1 MIFELLLKPNTQPKH
16 PTQAQLLYMKKRKS
30 HEIILKPL
38 TIEDA
43 EATYQLFSLKEVA
56 DFYDS
61 QPIEHNESA
70 MVFTYRIIKGS
81 NYIWK
86 IAFKNEPEKLI
97 GVCALHKWDATHKTI
112 EIGGTLLPKWWN
124 QSIMGIA
131 FKQIIPFA
139 AEQIGVQEIL
149 ARTSPTNI
157 QAIKLVE
164 KLNFQRIN
172 LSVNEILLSLNV
184 QTESNIFQRTIHC
197 LNQEG
202 SILYPTDTI
211 WGLGGNALS
220 KAVFHKINTIK
231 KRPTSKSYIV
241 LMKNLQTITTYVQAD
256 LNKIKSILS
265 QTKNPTTI
273 IYSLKNKTL
282 QHLAAEDNTIA
293 IRIPLRGFAKE
304 LLSLIDFPLI
314 STSANISGA
323 SNPSTFHEITETV
336 KQQVD
341 YIVPNSAANNTTKK
355 PKPSTI
361 LKVEASGEIITI
373 RA

>member
-1 MIFELLLKPNTQPKH
+1 
-16 PTQAQLLYMKKRKS
+16 MKKRKS

-43 EATYQLFSLKEVA
+43 DAAYQLFSLKEVA
-56 DFYDS
+56 DFYDTK
-61 QPIEHNESA
+61 PIEHNESA

-81 NYIWK
+81 DYIWK
-86 IAFKNEPEKLI
+86 VAFKNEPEKLI

-124 QSIMGIA
+124 QNIMGIA
-131 FKQIIPFA
+131 FKQIIAFA
-139 AEQIGVQEIL
+139 AEQIGVQQIL

-164 KLNFQRIN
+164 KLDFQRTN
-172 LSVNEILLSLNV
+172 LSVNEILLSLNI
-184 QTESNIFQRTIHC
+184 QSESNVFQKAIHC

-220 KAVFHKINTIK
+220 KVVFHKINTIK
-231 KRPTSKSYIV
+231 NRPSQKSYIV
-241 LMKNLQTITTYVQAD
+241 LLKDFQSLETYVQVD
-256 LNKIKSILS
+256 LNKIKAILT
-265 QTKNPTTI
+265 QTENPTTI
-273 IYSLKNKTL
+273 IYPLKDKTL
-282 QHLAAEDNTIA
+282 KHLAAEDNTIA
-293 IRIPLRGFAKE
+293 IRIPQQGFVKE
-304 LLSLIDFPLI
+304 LLNLIEFPLI
-314 STSANISGA
+314 STSANISGE
-323 SNPSTFHEITETV
+323 SNPATFQEITETV

-341 YIVPNSAANNTTKK
+341 FIVPNSLANNTNNK

-361 LKVEASGEIITI
+361 LKVEASGEITTI